1 MIPRRKA
8 TDVYTVTDA
17 RRPMSED
24 INYRQKRY
32 LVSMSIRTVCLLAGV
47 LLAGHAPFWIILI
60 LLAGAIVLP
69 YISVVFANGGRE
81 PDRSKPLY
89 SDETANQKQ
98 ISGPR
103 PEIRP

>member
-1 MIPRRKA
+1 
-8 TDVYTVTDA
+8 
-17 RRPMSED
+17 MSED

-32 LVSMSIRTVCLLAGV
+32 LVSMSIRTAC
-47 LLAGHAPFWIILI
+47 

-89 SDETANQKQ
+89 SDETANQNQ